1 MHRDDI
7 LNNTNDGISC
17 RKNLV
22 QEAMY
27 IAISNYHANHMLLS
41 NAAQFLNYVN
51 GFLRVLPLP
60 VHLNLMGA
68 KKKRIA
74 I

>member
-27 IAISNYHANHMLLS
+27 IAISNYNANHMLLS
-41 NAAQFLNYVN
+41 NAVQF
-51 GFLRVLPLP
+51 
-60 VHLNLMGA
+60 
-68 KKKRIA
+68 
-74 I
+74 